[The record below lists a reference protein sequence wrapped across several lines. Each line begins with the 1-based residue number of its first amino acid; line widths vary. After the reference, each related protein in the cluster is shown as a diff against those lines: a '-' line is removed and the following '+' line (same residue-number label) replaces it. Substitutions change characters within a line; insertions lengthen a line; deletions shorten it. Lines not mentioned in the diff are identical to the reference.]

1 MIILW
6 ATTFYNANAKQN
18 SLSEIGHFMI
28 ILWATTFYNTKANP
42 KHHKV
47 LNLIRQGA
55 AMAVF
60 CKEF

>member
-6 ATTFYNANAKQN
+6 ATTFYNASAKQN
-18 SLSEIGHFMI
+18 SLSEIGPFMI

-47 LNLIRQGA
+47 PSLIRQGA

-60 CKEF
+60 GKEF